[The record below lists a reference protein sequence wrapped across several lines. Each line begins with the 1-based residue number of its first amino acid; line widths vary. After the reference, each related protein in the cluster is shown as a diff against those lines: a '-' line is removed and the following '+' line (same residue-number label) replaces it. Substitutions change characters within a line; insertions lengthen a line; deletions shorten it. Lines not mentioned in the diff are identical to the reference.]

1 MIYEVKTTELG
12 AKANSYL
19 NNVRYGHN
27 TCVIKQ
33 GTEEVGAIINIELFN
48 RLKSLAH
55 NFNDV
60 NYKMMKAGQSMT
72 DEEIDALVD
81 EAVKFAREQ
90 K

>member
-1 MIYEVKTTELG
+1 MIYEVNAADLG
-12 AKANSYL
+12 VKANSYL

-33 GTEEVGAIINIELFN
+33 GSEEIGAIINIELFN
-48 RLKSLAH
+48 RLRSLAH

-60 NYKMMKAGQSMT
+60 NYRMMKAGQSMT
-72 DEEIDALVD
+72 EEEIDALVD
-81 EAVKFAREQ
+81 EAVTFAREQ